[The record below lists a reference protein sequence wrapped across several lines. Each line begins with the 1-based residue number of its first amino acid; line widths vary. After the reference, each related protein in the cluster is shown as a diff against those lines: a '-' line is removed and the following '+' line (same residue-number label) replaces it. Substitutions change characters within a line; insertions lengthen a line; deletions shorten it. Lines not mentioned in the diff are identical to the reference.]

1 MGSLS
6 DPPSTVRQTW
16 KEDRMQIDWSELFDR
31 ANNASD
37 TRGGKITNSEIR
49 PLTGVDQALLLRC
62 DDWIAEQI
70 DIIGGSACSRATL
83 SDETKRTFNHGFRF
97 SGPVPPEV
105 RAAVAALTD
114 ALSMPAPPNVDVAVS
129 LDWYKQPDDDG
140 EIVNTTAGNWITWTK
155 HALYPNGSNSRKARR
170 EMVAA
175 LVEFIQTH
183 PLYANATAIVT
194 APGHKADG
202 RGFGE
207 ILAREVASKVG
218 IPYVESISPGGER
231 PQQKETPQDLSDA
244 FVVQGAL
251 NGVVIALDDVY
262 HTGQSASA
270 VALAARRAG
279 AANVISLTVARTI
292 RR

>member
-1 MGSLS
+1 
-6 DPPSTVRQTW
+6 
-16 KEDRMQIDWSELFDR
+16 MQIDWDDLIAR
-31 ANNASD
+31 ANNVSD
-37 TRGGKITNSEIR
+37 TRGGKITNFEVR
-49 PLTGVDQALLLRC
+49 PLPGGGEALLLKC
-62 DDWIAEQI
+62 DDWIADQF
-70 DIIGGSACSRATL
+70 DILGGPECSRAEL
-83 SDETKRTFNHGFRF
+83 SKDTKRTFNHGFRF
-97 SGPVPPEV
+97 TGPVPESV
-105 RAAVAALTD
+105 LAAVEVLSN
-114 ALSMPAPPNVDVAVS
+114 ALSMPAPKHVDVAMS
-129 LDWYKQPDDDG
+129 LDWYNQPDDEG
-140 EIVNTTAGNWITWTK
+140 EIARTQAGYWIWTTK
-155 HALYPNGSNSRKARR
+155 HALYPSASNSRKSRR

-175 LVEFIQTH
+175 LVEFIRTH
-183 PLYANATAIVT
+183 PLYAYTTAIVT

-218 IPYVESISPGGER
+218 IPYVETIAPGGER

-244 FVVQGAL
+244 FVVQGTLTGAVL
-251 NGVVIALDDVY
+251 VLDDVY